1 MRLLVASA
9 SKHGSTHEIA
19 LAIADTLRAS
29 GHEVDVRLI
38 TDEFEPDLASYDA
51 VILGSAVYFGRWM
64 AEARQFVERHREA
77 LSARPTWL
85 FSSGPLGPEGDLMPV
100 DPVQLVDIINAI
112 GARGHQA
119 FDGSLWPDQLGI
131 GEWLTIKVIQ
141 APTGDFR
148 DWPAIRAWADEINDA
163 LAAQPAGKVRLAASA
178 TQASPP

>member
-19 LAIADTLRAS
+19 LTIAGVLQEAGHKVDTRLIAD
-29 GHEVDVRLI
+29 D
-38 TDEFEPDLASYDA
+38 FNPDIASYDA

-64 AEARQFVERHREA
+64 PEAQHFVETHREA

-100 DPVQLVDIINAI
+100 DPVQLVEIINEI

-119 FDGSLWPDQLGI
+119 FDGSLWPNNLGI

-141 APTGDFR
+141 APTGDYR
-148 DWPAIRAWADEINDA
+148 DWTAIRAWAGEINTTLSA
-163 LAAQPAGKVRLAASA
+163 RSAASIPA
-178 TQASPP
+178 TPSAGRAGPP

>member
-19 LAIADTLRAS
+19 LAIADALRAG
-29 GHEVDVRLI
+29 GHEVDARLI

-64 AEARQFVERHREA
+64 AEARQFVEGHREA

-100 DPVQLVDIINAI
+100 DPVQLVEIINAI

-141 APTGDFR
+141 APTGDYR
-148 DWPAIRAWADEINDA
+148 DWPAIRAWANEINAA
-163 LAAQPAGKVRLAASA
+163 LTAYPAASA
-178 TQASPP
+178 PAVAHAARANRP

>member
-19 LAIADTLRAS
+19 LAIASALQAA
-29 GHEVDVRLI
+29 GHETETHLI
-38 TDEFEPDLASYDA
+38 TGDFDPDIASYDA

-64 AEARQFVERHREA
+64 PEAQRFVETHREA

-100 DPVQLVDIINAI
+100 DPAQLVEIINAI

-119 FDGSLWPDQLGI
+119 FDGSLWPESLGI

-141 APTGDFR
+141 APTGDYR
-148 DWPAIRAWADEINDA
+148 NWPAIRAWANEINTAFTAQVAARIPATPNAD
-163 LAAQPAGKVRLAASA
+163 LAG
-178 TQASPP
+178 PP